1 MNFEI
6 QALGGKLIG
15 SRSAMKTLDRLT
27 TLLPNA
33 KLNFEVIPPPET
45 KKAEFGSMPDF
56 RDPVPETDS
65 DEDDDDIMHDPDIQ
79 EMVKNGEHTCHM
91 FDAHCQACEDDEED
105 EEDEEDEDDI
115 TLADLKEQLE
125 DNMTLAEIQQ
135 QLDKVEAAKKR
146 LETIRLKKENYKNY
160 ENYEEKKEEE
170 ELHFESEAEY
180 LRWDALRPFD
190 EMTRQYPRAPD
201 FELGGIDHVPNF

>member
-33 KLNFEVIPPPET
+33 KINFEVLPPPET
-45 KKAEFGSMPDF
+45 KKAEFGSMPNF

-105 EEDEEDEDDI
+105 EEDEDDI

-125 DNMTLAEIQQ
+125 DNMTLAEIQKE
-135 QLDKVEAAKKR
+135 LVKVEATKKR

-160 ENYEEKKEEE
+160 ENYEEKKET
-170 ELHFESEAEY
+170 FE
-180 LRWDALRPFD
+180 FVD
-190 EMTRQYPRAPD
+190 EMTHQKPASPKKAD
-201 FELGGIDHVPNF
+201 FELGGVDHLPNF

>member
-33 KLNFEVIPPPET
+33 KVNFEVIPPPEI
-45 KKAEFGSMPDF
+45 KKAEFGSMPNF
-56 RDPVPETDS
+56 RDPVS

-105 EEDEEDEDDI
+105 EEDEDDI
-115 TLADLKEQLE
+115 TLAELKEQLE
-125 DNMTLAEIQQ
+125 DNMTLAEIQRE
-135 QLDKVEAAKKR
+135 LVKVEATKKR

-170 ELHFESEAEY
+170 EVREWVDEATFAA
-180 LRWDALRPFD
+180 RSRDN
-190 EMTRQYPRAPD
+190 M
-201 FELGGIDHVPNF
+201 PNF

>member
-15 SRSAMKTLDRLT
+15 SRSALKTLDRLT

-45 KKAEFGSMPDF
+45 KKAEFGSMPNF
-56 RDPVPETDS
+56 RDPVS

-105 EEDEEDEDDI
+105 DDEDDI

-146 LETIRLKKENYKNY
+146 LETIRLKKE
-160 ENYEEKKEEE
+160 KKEEE
-170 ELHFESEAEY
+170 EVRGWVDEATFAA
-180 LRWDALRPFD
+180 RSRDN
-190 EMTRQYPRAPD
+190 M
-201 FELGGIDHVPNF
+201 PNF